1 VQNFLLK
8 TIRASTGVGG
18 AKGKGGSK
26 QEEPVAAAAV
36 NAVYTKRNRQSG
48 CLCASGISRC
58 FACLQW
64 IYGCGA
70 SEMFVCRLTVFM
82 L

>member
-1 VQNFLLK
+1 
-8 TIRASTGVGG
+8 
-18 AKGKGGSK
+18 
-26 QEEPVAAAAV
+26 VAAAAV